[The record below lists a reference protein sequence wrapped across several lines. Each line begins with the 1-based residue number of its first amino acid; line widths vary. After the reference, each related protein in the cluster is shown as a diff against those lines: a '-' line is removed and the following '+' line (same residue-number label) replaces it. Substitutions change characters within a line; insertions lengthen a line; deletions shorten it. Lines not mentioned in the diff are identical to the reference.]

1 MYFKTT
7 MPTKQTPRR
16 HRARTLSPMAI
27 IPLAL
32 MSRAGFAQQALPAG
46 LAIDAL
52 PEVVVTAQKR
62 SENAQEVPLSLSTI
76 SGQELQA
83 AHLVDLAD
91 LTRAIPNL
99 SFSAAGNGA
108 GAGLNNLEIRGIS
121 SQAGASTVGIYL
133 DDVSL
138 TTVNL
143 ATQGVPEP
151 RFFDIDRIEVLRG
164 PQGTLY
170 GASSMGGTIKFV
182 SNQPDPHRFSG
193 NVSSELARNE
203 AGGIDYRET
212 GVVNLPLA
220 DGSSALRIGL
230 QAGRRGGY
238 IDLVNPTTGAN
249 EASNINSTDF
259 YVGKAALTWNVN
271 SDLSVKAAA
280 FFQSVQSNDLDVSY
294 LTYPP
299 APLGPP
305 GSTGT
310 NLSLPMNVSA
320 KLEREPGRDR
330 LAVPS
335 ITIDYDLG
343 LADLTSTTA
352 YFWRNFHRNSDAT
365 VSDTLGISNGVI
377 DPNACSPAPPSG
389 VGCGALYNTFSRL
402 PSLAIFDTTTRK
414 TSEEVRL
421 ASTPYDGKSGL
432 PITWLGGLYLA
443 HEVAGFT
450 DNEITP
456 GINDAFASFGYSPA
470 QVNSL
475 IGWSDPTS
483 PPFPSAT
490 NYFST
495 QHYDDKQYGAFGE
508 LNYYVIR
515 ALRLTAGLRYT
526 LIDQDFSRSQG
537 GYWTGVVST
546 GFQAKN
552 TSHAL
557 TPRFSLGWDATAD
570 NNFYINIA
578 KGFREGNANRPIPL
592 TACVVSTCPGSLQS
606 LGLTGVPV
614 SYSPDSLWNYE
625 FGDKARL
632 FDRRFSIDSAVFYM
646 DWSKLQQAVGLP
658 GGYSFFTNTGSA
670 QIYGAEL
677 DVKGKLTDN
686 FTLGI
691 SGNYTHAQ
699 ISSTTLV
706 TGIGPGSRIPGVPTW
721 SAAVSTE
728 YRWPITNSAHAFM
741 TGAWYFTGPS
751 HGTFFADQAD
761 FDRPSYSLGN
771 ASAGASFGNWLVSV
785 FVNNLL
791 NEDKIIQRPLVE
803 VTNLA
808 YRPWPRTI
816 GVTAAFDF

>member
-1 MYFKTT
+1 MHRETAAISKRA
-7 MPTKQTPRR
+7 PLHR
-16 HRARTLSPMAI
+16 HARMLLPMALA
-27 IPLAL
+27 PLVL
-32 MSRAGFAQQALPAG
+32 ISRYGFAQNASA
-46 LAIDAL
+46 ATSSVDAL
-52 PEVVVTAQKR
+52 PEVMVTAQKR

-76 SGQELQA
+76 GGRELQE
-83 AHLVDLAD
+83 AHLTDLTD

-99 SFSAAGNGA
+99 SFSGSGNGA

-182 SNQPDPHRFSG
+182 SNQPDPHNISG
-193 NVSSELARNE
+193 NVASELARNE
-203 AGGIDYRET
+203 AGGIDYKGT
-212 GVVNLPLA
+212 GVINLPLA
-220 DGSSALRIGL
+220 DGSAAVRIGL

-238 IDLVNPTTGAN
+238 IDLVNPTTGAH
-249 EASNINSTDF
+249 EASNINSTNF
-259 YVGKAALTWNVN
+259 YVGKAALMWNIN
-271 SDLSVKAAA
+271 SNLSVKAGV
-280 FFQSVQSNDLDVSY
+280 FFQSVESNDLDVSY

-299 APLGPP
+299 SPLGPP
-305 GSTGT
+305 GSTGS
-310 NLSLPMNVSA
+310 NLRLPMNVSA

-335 ITIDYDLG
+335 LTINYDLG
-343 LADLTSTTA
+343 FADLTSTTA

-365 VSDTLGISNGVI
+365 VSDTLGIENGVI
-377 DPNACSPAPPSG
+377 DPGACTPAPPSG
-389 VGCGALYNTFSRL
+389 AGCAALYDTFSRL
-402 PSLAIFDTTTRK
+402 PSVAIFNTTTRK

-421 ASTPYDGKSGL
+421 ASRPYDGKSGW
-432 PITWLGGLYLA
+432 PITWLGGLYIA

-456 GINDAFASFGYSPA
+456 GINQAFASYGYSTA

-475 IGWSDPTS
+475 IGWSDPTNPAFAS
-483 PPFPSAT
+483 ET

-508 LNYYVIR
+508 MNYYINP

-526 LIDQDFSRSQG
+526 SIDQEFNRSQG
-537 GYWTGVVST
+537 GYWTGVVSS

-557 TPRFSLGWDATAD
+557 TPRFSLGWDVAAD
-570 NNFYINIA
+570 NSIYVNIA

-592 TACVVSTCPGSLQS
+592 TPCVVSTCPGSLQS
-606 LGLTGVPV
+606 LGLTAVP
-614 SYSPDSLWNYE
+614 STYSPDSLWNYE
-625 FGDKARL
+625 VGDKARL
-632 FDRRFSIDSAVFYM
+632 FDRRLSIDSALFYM
-646 DWSKLQQAVGLP
+646 DWSKLQQSVALP

-670 QIYGAEL
+670 QVYGAEL
-677 DVKGKLTDN
+677 DAKARPTDN
-686 FTLGI
+686 LTLGI
-691 SGNYTHAQ
+691 SGNYTHAR
-699 ISSTTLV
+699 IASTTLV
-706 TGIGPGSRIPGVPTW
+706 KGIGPGSPIPGVPTW
-721 SAAVSTE
+721 SAAVNSE
-728 YRWPITNSAHAFM
+728 YRWPVGNDAHAFVK
-741 TGAWYFTGPS
+741 GAWYFTGPS
-751 HGTFFADQAD
+751 HGTFFAGQTD
-761 FDRPSYSLGN
+761 FDRPSYSIGN
-771 ASAGASFGNWLVSV
+771 ASAGMSFGKWLVSV
-785 FVNNLL
+785 FVNNVLD
-791 NEDKIIQRPLVE
+791 EDKIIQRPLVE

-808 YRPWPRTI
+808 YRPWPRTV
-816 GVTAAFDF
+816 GVNASFDF